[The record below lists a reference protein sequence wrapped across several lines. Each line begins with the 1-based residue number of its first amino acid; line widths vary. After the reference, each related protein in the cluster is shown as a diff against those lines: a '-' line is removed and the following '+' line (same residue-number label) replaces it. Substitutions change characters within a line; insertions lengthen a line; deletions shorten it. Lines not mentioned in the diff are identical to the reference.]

1 MNSKPYLTMNPQLD
15 NFFQNATQ
23 WKREMEELREIALD
37 CNLME
42 EEKWGVPCYTFSKG
56 NILIIHGFKEYCALN
71 FFKGALLQDSE
82 GILVQQ
88 TENSQ
93 ASRQIRFTNLKEI
106 IENKVILKAY
116 VFEAIEIEKA
126 GLKID
131 YKKVEDFSIP
141 EELIQKWTAE
151 PAIKTAFEKLTP
163 GRQKA
168 YLLYFSDSKQ
178 SKTRLARIEKNMP
191 RILNGKGLN
200 DCVCG
205 LSKRMP
211 NCDGSHKFEK

>member
-1 MNSKPYLTMNPQLD
+1 MNPQLD
-15 NFFQNATQ
+15 SFFQNATQ
-23 WKREMEELREIALD
+23 WKREMEELREIVLD

-71 FFKGALLQDSE
+71 FFKGALLQDTE

-106 IENKVILKAY
+106 SEKAAILKAY
-116 VFEAIEIEKA
+116 IFEAIEVEKA

-131 YKKVEDFSIP
+131 YKKVEDFNVP
-141 EELIQKWTAE
+141 EELTQKWTEE
-151 PAIKTAFEKLTP
+151 PRLKTAFENLTP

-168 YLLYFSDSKQ
+168 YLLHFSDSKQ

-211 NCDGSHKFEK
+211 NCDGSHKFAVQ

>member
-15 NFFQNATQ
+15 HFFQNATQ

-71 FFKGALLQDSE
+71 FFKGALLQDTD

-106 IENKVILKAY
+106 SEKAAILKAY
-116 VFEAIEIEKA
+116 IFEAIEIEKA

-141 EELIQKWTAE
+141 EELIQKWTE
-151 PAIKTAFEKLTP
+151 DPTIKTAFDKLTP

-168 YLLYFSDSKQ
+168 YLLHFSDSKQ